1 MYIISDGLYVL
12 LYYFIGYR
20 REVVSQNLL
29 IAFPEKSEKERLR
42 IAKEFYHNFIDNFI
56 ETIKIVSIKEKTL
69 LERVSMNIEVA
80 NELFASTQNLSMVSG
95 HFFNWEFANLAI
107 AAKIKYPLITVYMP
121 VKNKVFNRLMYNLRG
136 KFGAIMVSATNFRH
150 EFVQHARR
158 QFALGLVADQS
169 PGDPNFSYWIP
180 FFNKPVPFVKGPEK
194 LSKSNKSA
202 VVFVHFIKVKRGYY
216 HLDFK
221 LVTTDPKSFIDGTL
235 MKELI
240 ELTEKAICKT
250 PSNYLWSHRRWKWSF
265 SEQYE
270 KLLVK

>member
-1 MYIISDGLYVL
+1 MISDGLYVL
-12 LYYFIGYR
+12 LYYGMKYR
-20 REVVSQNLL
+20 KAVVMKNLS
-29 IAFPEKSEKERLR
+29 IAFPEKSEQERLR
-42 IAKEFYHNFIDNFI
+42 IAKDFYHSFIDNFI
-56 ETIKIVSIKEKTL
+56 ETIKIVSINKKTL
-69 LERVSMNIEVA
+69 LKRVSMNIEVA
-80 NELFASTQNLSMVSG
+80 NDLFASGQNLSMVSG

-107 AAKIKYPLITVYMP
+107 AANIKYPLITVYMP
-121 VKNKVFNRLMYNLRG
+121 VKNIAFDKLMFNLRG

-150 EFVQHARR
+150 EFVKYARS

-180 FFNKPVPFVKGPEK
+180 FFTKPVPFVKGPEK

-202 VVFVHFIKVKRGYY
+202 VVFVHFIKIKRGYY

-221 LVTTDPKSFIDGTL
+221 LVTTDPKSYADGTL
-235 MKELI
+235 SKELI
-240 ELTEKAICKT
+240 HLLEGAIHKT
-250 PSNYLWSHRRWKWSF
+250 PSNYLWSHRRWKWEF